1 VGTHMWLLE
10 QSACTTLKALGAAH
24 MRGTKCLES
33 AANRLLVEAIMYI
46 CLLSLKHKLHALA
59 DMMICIAFFVSFL
72 LYRQQLRLVISI
84 ARHASASTLSGAQNF
99 KILSDILPMDTS
111 PAYQWSSWSR
121 CICSVPCS
129 FRDAATTD
137 NILAVASFVDKT
149 LHVLHRRKS
158 AVKGTM
164 LAKDR
169 DLLAP
174 SF

>member
-1 VGTHMWLLE
+1 
-10 QSACTTLKALGAAH
+10 
-24 MRGTKCLES
+24 
-33 AANRLLVEAIMYI
+33 MYT
-46 CLLSLKHKLHALA
+46 CLLSQTQQPGRHDDLHRILHVLSAL
-59 DMMICIAFFVSFL
+59 
-72 LYRQQLRLVISI
+72 RQQLRLVISI

>member
-99 KILSDILPMDTS
+99 KDIVRQPGHGYQLCTTSGLHGRAVFAACRVPLEMLP
-111 PAYQWSSWSR
+111 
-121 CICSVPCS
+121 
-129 FRDAATTD
+129 
-137 NILAVASFVDKT
+137 
-149 LHVLHRRKS
+149 RRI
-158 AVKGTM
+158 TM
-164 LAKDR
+164 L
-169 DLLAP
+169 
-174 SF
+174 S